1 MIVFSNYFKIVK
13 KHLGLIIM
21 FAAISI
27 VISIA
32 NTSYSDTTDYVS
44 VTPTISIIN
53 YDDSLLTDHF
63 IEYIKSETKIVELND
78 NEKTIQDALYNNDVD
93 AVLIIPQNF
102 GYDLQAGEM
111 PEIKI
116 KKSTQSASE
125 YIEILV
131 NRYFNIAEVYY
142 ASGMS
147 ETQIIS
153 KLENDLSNQVTVK
166 ILNEKKENLDKLA
179 LYYQKGD
186 SISLN
191 DIKKIVASNI
201 NDNAFKFVDAVLG
214 KDMQQTF
221 RLLEDFMR
229 VKLDVLQLINLLA
242 RELRLIYYY
251 KIYEKK
257 KYTLIN
263 IAKELKLQDWQV
275 KKIMKEASLYH
286 EDDVSDYLVKLSK
299 LDVSIK
305 SGQVDKN
312 NAFYA
317 FLLEFFEY

>member
-1 MIVFSNYFKIVK
+1 MQIYLITTDSKILLEQKIAEIVK
-13 KHLGLIIM
+13 DSTNKITYAYPDNTLTDILEEASYVSLFEEEKFLIVKNATFFGKAKLTEKETSNLMQYLEHPYPCTTLI
-21 FAAISI
+21 F
-27 VISIA
+27 
-32 NTSYSDTTDYVS
+32 TSYEEIDYRKNITKKLGEVGNIFNL
-44 VTPTISIIN
+44 VAPKN
-53 YDDSLLTDHF
+53 YDLFLDIQKKMQKYQTNPQVVRYLIDAC
-63 IEYIKSETKIVELND
+63 LN
-78 NEKTIQDALYNNDVD
+78 NYDV
-93 AVLIIPQNF
+93 
-102 GYDLQAGEM
+102 
-111 PEIKI
+111 
-116 KKSTQSASE
+116 
-125 YIEILV
+125 
-131 NRYFNIAEVYY
+131 
-142 ASGMS
+142 
-147 ETQIIS
+147 
-153 KLENDLSNQVTVK
+153 
-166 ILNEKKENLDKLA
+166 ILNEIDKLA